1 MKKEKDMRKE
11 KGTKEELYKALLERT
26 EKRSDLIETLKL
38 FAKHLEEE
46 EKLSFEDVLRLILE
60 KPKVEEITI
69 PTYIFDN
76 DKLSSLEAVVKYL
89 KEELNMKYYEIA
101 RILNR
106 NHRTIWTTYANSKR
120 KMPERFTFKES
131 RYFLKISIFEDR
143 KMGVLEAIAEYLK
156 EEYKLTYHEIA
167 VLLNRDDRTIWTV
180 YQRAKIKRR

>member
-1 MKKEKDMRKE
+1 MEKQKDTRTEKLSKKE
-11 KGTKEELYKALLERT
+11 LYALLERT
-26 EKRSDLIETLKL
+26 KKSDLAETLKL
-38 FAKHLEEE
+38 FVRYLEKE
-46 EKLSFEDVLRLILE
+46 EKLSFEDIVRIILE

-101 RILNR
+101 KILNR
-106 NHRTIWTTYANSKR
+106 NHRTIWTTYSNSKR
-120 KMPERFTFKES
+120 KMPKRFTFKES
-131 RYFLKISIFEDR
+131 IYFLKISIFEDR
-143 KMGVLEAIAEYLK
+143 KMGVLEAISEYLK

-180 YQRAKIKRR
+180 YKRAKIKRR